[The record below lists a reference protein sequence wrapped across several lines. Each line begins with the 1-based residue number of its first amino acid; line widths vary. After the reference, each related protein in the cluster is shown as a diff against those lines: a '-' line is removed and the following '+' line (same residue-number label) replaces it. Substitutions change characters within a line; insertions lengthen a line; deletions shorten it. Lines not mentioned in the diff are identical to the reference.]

1 MSNVALGVLSFGILL
16 GLLVVRIPIGV
27 AMAAVGGIGFVYLSG
42 LTPFL
47 AYLKQTPWEVFAN
60 YSLSVIPL
68 FLLMGNFAARSGLSA
83 NLYRAANGFLGHY
96 RGGLAMSSVGACA
109 AFGTICGSSLA
120 TAATMGRVALPEM
133 RKYGYSGALAT
144 GSIAAGGTLGILI
157 PPSVV
162 LVIYAILTQQNIAKM
177 FLAAAV
183 PALLAVIGF
192 MIAVRLYLA
201 LSPDSGPPSQ
211 PIPWRERFARLAS
224 VWPVVVIFLAVFV
237 GMNGETLFG
246 RALFTPT
253 EGAAVGAFG
262 TCLAALTYGH
272 LRPREIVE
280 VLKDTAVQTAMIFL
294 ILLGAD
300 FYNAFLARTQMPIA
314 AGEWIAALG
323 LAPIVVMI
331 VIVALYLVLGAMMD
345 SLSMILLTI
354 PIFFPIVMALDF
366 GLTPEETAIW
376 FGIVI
381 LIVVELGLIT
391 PPVGLNV
398 YIINGLAKDVPMWET
413 FKGASVFLAA
423 EIVRVALLIAFPALT
438 LWLVT

>member
-1 MSNVALGVLSFGILL
+1 MSNVTL
-16 GLLVVRIPIGV
+16 GLVSFAVLIGLLTLRIPIGV
-27 AMAAVGGIGFVYLSG
+27 AMAAVGAAGFVYLSG
-42 LTPFL
+42 LNPFL
-47 AYLKQTPWEVFAN
+47 AYLKQTPYEVFAN

-68 FLLMGNFAARSGLSA
+68 FLMMGNFAARSGLSA
-83 NLYRAANGFLGHY
+83 SLYKAANGFLGHY
-96 RGGLAMSSVGACA
+96 RGGLAMSSIGACA

-133 RKYGYSGALAT
+133 KRYGYSGALAT

-177 FLAAAV
+177 FLAAAI

-201 LSPDSGPPSQ
+201 ISPQSGPPSERV
-211 PIPWRERFARLAS
+211 PWGERMARLAR

-237 GMNGETLFG
+237 GMNGENLFG

-253 EGAAVGAFG
+253 EGAAIGAFG
-262 TCLAALTYGH
+262 TGLAALIIGRM
-272 LRPREIVE
+272 RPAEVIA

-300 FYNAFLARTQMPIA
+300 FYNAFLARTQMPA
-314 AGEWIAALG
+314 AMAAWVSDLG
-323 LAPIVVMI
+323 LAP
-331 VIVALYLVLGAMMD
+331 VIVLLVLLGLYLLLGCMMD

-354 PIFFPIVMALDF
+354 PIFFPVIMALDF
-366 GLTPEETAIW
+366 GLTPEHTAIW
-376 FGIVI
+376 FGIIV

-398 YIINGLAKDVPMWET
+398 YIINGIAKDVPMWET
-413 FKGASVFLAA
+413 FKGASVFLAV
-423 EIVRVALLIAFPALT
+423 EIVRVGILIAFPFLT
-438 LWLVT
+438 LALLW